1 LRIFARKYQGKYVGS
16 KKFGVGKPKPFFF
29 QFFGP
34 EDGEYDEGLAYFL
47 V

>member
-1 LRIFARKYQGKYVGS
+1 MLG
-16 KKFGVGKPKPFFF
+16 PKSWSWKTQAVFF

-34 EDGEYDEGLAYFL
+34 EDGEYDEGLVYFL

>member
-1 LRIFARKYQGKYVGS
+1 MLGP
-16 KKFGVGKPKPFFF
+16 KKLELENQSSVFF